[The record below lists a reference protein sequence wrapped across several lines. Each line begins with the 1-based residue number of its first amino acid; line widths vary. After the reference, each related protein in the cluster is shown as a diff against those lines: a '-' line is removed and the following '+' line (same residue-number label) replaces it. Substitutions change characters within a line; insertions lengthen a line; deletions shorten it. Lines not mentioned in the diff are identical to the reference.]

1 MPRGQPQRS
10 SRKSDNAL
18 SPVTS
23 YRSVKLRTEPVYH
36 GGVSTS
42 DQIADRRYSINRRD
56 GVWWSFLYGNFRP
69 RRRGSRRQVDKHH
82 FLFDWHEPRI
92 LYLAIGLLLLSCVD
106 ALFTLNLLELGAT
119 EANFVMASMLE
130 QSVERFLAV
139 KLSLTALSLMIL
151 VATARRKF
159 FRVLNVEHLLQA
171 FFGGYLLLICY
182 EAYMFIYVFEFKI
195 F

>member
-1 MPRGQPQRS
+1 MPIGQTCRS
-10 SRKSDNAL
+10 SRSSDGAL

-36 GGVSTS
+36 GSVSIS
-42 DQIADRRYSINRRD
+42 GQNADRRYSINRRD
-56 GVWWSFLYGNFRP
+56 VGWWSFLYGNFRP

-82 FLFDWHEPRI
+82 FLFDWHEPRV

-106 ALFTLNLLELGAT
+106 ALFTLNLLALGAT

-139 KLSLTALSLMIL
+139 KFSLTALSIMIL
-151 VATARRKF
+151 VATARRRI
-159 FRVLNVEHLLQA
+159 FRSLNVEHLIQA

-182 EAYMFIYVFEFKI
+182 ELYMFIYVFELKI